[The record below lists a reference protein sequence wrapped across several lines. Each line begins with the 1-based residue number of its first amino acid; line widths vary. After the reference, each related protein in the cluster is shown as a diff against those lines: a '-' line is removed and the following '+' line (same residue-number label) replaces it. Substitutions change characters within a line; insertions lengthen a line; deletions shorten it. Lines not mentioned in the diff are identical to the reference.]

1 MKKRESGY
9 MINVYLLHEDAN
21 GRTFS
26 RTLAF
31 AVTVELKDIRRK
43 VNTCFPTIAEDGTLS
58 NSGKPIY
65 YITEYLK
72 LSARVAELTIR
83 NLVNQRLSFLIMLI
97 KWKMNKKK
105 ITTPS
110 EELYNQISKSNWIC
124 NTCLQNKIAKHVL
137 LYW

>member
-1 MKKRESGY
+1 

-21 GRTFS
+21 GRTLS

-31 AVTVELKDIRRK
+31 AVTVELEDVRRK
-43 VNTCFPTIAEDGTLS
+43 VNTCFPTIAEDETLS
-58 NSGKPIY
+58 NSGKTIY

-72 LSARVAELTIR
+72 LSPLAAELTIR
-83 NLVNQRLSFLIMLI
+83 ILVNQRFSFLIMLI

>member
-31 AVTVELKDIRRK
+31 AVTVELEDVRRK
-43 VNTCFPTIAEDGTLS
+43 VKTCFPTIAEDGTLS
-58 NSGKPIY
+58 NSWKPIY

-72 LSARVAELTIR
+72 LSPLAAELTIR
-83 NLVNQRLSFLIMLI
+83 ILVNQRLSFLIMLI
-97 KWKMNKKK
+97 KWKMEKK

-137 LYW
+137 LNW